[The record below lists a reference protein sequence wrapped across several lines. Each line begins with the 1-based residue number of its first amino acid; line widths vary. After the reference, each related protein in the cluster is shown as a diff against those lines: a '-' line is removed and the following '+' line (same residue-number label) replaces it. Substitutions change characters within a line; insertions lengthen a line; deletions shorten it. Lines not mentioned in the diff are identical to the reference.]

1 MGQSA
6 YTGANTSGAVSDPS
20 TMFMNTLNTTLNT
33 MGGSG
38 SGVKSPYADLASPF
52 QAAFTAGDDAM
63 AATRAAMNYQPMN
76 VTAGSYD
83 AGSYNAAM
91 VDPSQFGMGFQSVA
105 APTMSAAQTS
115 QADIDR
121 FFNPYT
127 DQVVD
132 TSLADIDRARQMQAN
147 QAAAQ
152 AQAAGAFGGS
162 RGALM
167 EAEIGRNALDQSA
180 RTAGDLRR
188 QGFTQAAQLAQQ
200 DVGRRQQANQLNAQQ
215 MLQAALANQR
225 AGLTA
230 GQANMR
236 AQLSAAL
243 ANQGAADAASQF
255 NIGAADAA
263 NQFNLGQDL
272 AAQQANQQMGL
283 MAAQNALSGASQL
296 AGLGQDAYDLGVS
309 EESGIYDDAAARQAM
324 MQAIL
329 GGGETQFN
337 NMALSGQQALGFLAQ
352 ALGASQIPQSQTT
365 TNNPG
370 LFQLLSLFASDI
382 RLKKNIRRVGKTPG
396 GHNLYAWDWKKKA
409 KSIAGKTGPDMGVIA
424 QDVMETRPDL
434 VVMFPDG
441 FYRVN
446 YEGIA

>member
-1 MGQSA
+1 MGQAANPNANAA
-6 YTGANTSGAVSDPS
+6 YGELGA
-20 TMFMNTLNTTLNT
+20 
-33 MGGSG
+33 
-38 SGVKSPYADLASPF
+38 PF
-52 QAAFTAGDDAM
+52 QAAFNAGDDAM
-63 AATRAAMNYQPMN
+63 AATRGAMNYQPVD
-76 VTAGSYD
+76 VTAGSYN

-91 VDPSQFGMGFQSVA
+91 VDPSMFNMGYQNVN
-105 APTMSAAQTS
+105 APSMSAAQTS

-230 GQANMR
+230 GQANMQ

-255 NIGAADAA
+255 NLTAADAA
-263 NQFNLGQDL
+263 EQFNLGQDL

-283 MAAQNALSGASQL
+283 MAAQNALVGASQL
-296 AGLGQDAYDLGVS
+296 AGLGQNAYDLGVA
-309 EESGIYDDAAARQAM
+309 EEAGMYDDAAARQAM
-324 MQAIL
+324 VQAIL
-329 GGGETQFN
+329 SGGETQFN
-337 NMALSGQQALGFLAQ
+337 NMTLAGQQALGMLAQ

-365 TNNPG
+365 TNRPG
-370 LFQLLSLFASDI
+370 LFQIASLFAPSDI

-446 YEGIA
+446 YEGIV

>member
-20 TMFMNTLNTTLNT
+20 TMFMNTLNT
-33 MGGSG
+33 MSGSG
-38 SGVKSPYADLASPF
+38 SDVKSPYADLASPF

-83 AGSYNAAM
+83 AATVN
-91 VDPSQFGMGFQSVA
+91 PSMFNMGFERVN
-105 APTMSAAQTS
+105 APNMSAAQTS

-127 DQVVD
+127 DQVID

-200 DVGRRQQANQLNAQQ
+200 DVSRRQQANQLNAQQ
-215 MLQAALANQR
+215 MLQAALANQQ

-230 GQANMR
+230 GQANMQ

-243 ANQGAADAASQF
+243 ANQGSM
-255 NIGAADAA
+255 DAA

-329 GGGETQFN
+329 SGGETQFN

-352 ALGASQIPQSQTT
+352 ALGASTIPQSQTT
-365 TNNPG
+365 TNRPG
-370 LFQLLSLFASDI
+370 LFQIASLFASDI

-446 YEGIA
+446 YEGIV

>member
-38 SGVKSPYADLASPF
+38 SDVKSPYADLASPF

>member
-1 MGQSA
+1 MGQAANSNANAA
-6 YTGANTSGAVSDPS
+6 YGDLGA
-20 TMFMNTLNTTLNT
+20 
-33 MGGSG
+33 
-38 SGVKSPYADLASPF
+38 PF
-52 QAAFTAGDDAM
+52 QAAFNAGDDAM

-76 VTAGSYD
+76 VTAGSY
-83 AGSYNAAM
+83 NAAT
-91 VDPSQFGMGFQSVA
+91 VDPSMFNMGFQNVN
-105 APTMSAAQTS
+105 APGMSAAQTS

-167 EAEIGRNALDQSA
+167 EAEIGRNALDQAA

-200 DVGRRQQANQLNAQQ
+200 DVSRRQQANQMNAQQ
-215 MLQAALANQR
+215 MLQAALANQQ
-225 AGLTA
+225 AGLSA
-230 GQANMR
+230 GQANMQ

-243 ANQGAADAASQF
+243 ANQGAM
-255 NIGAADAA
+255 DAA
-263 NQFNLGQDL
+263 NQFNIGQDA
-272 AAQQANQQMGL
+272 AAQALNQAMGL
-283 MAAQNALSGASQL
+283 QAAQNQMMGASQL
-296 AGLGQDAYDLGVS
+296 AGLGQNAYDLGVA

-329 GGGETQFN
+329 SGGETQFN
-337 NMALSGQQALGFLAQ
+337 NMTLAGQQALGMLAQ

-365 TNNPG
+365 TNRPG
-370 LFQLLSLFASDI
+370 LFQIASLFASDI

-446 YEGIA
+446 YKGIV

>member
-1 MGQSA
+1 MGQAANPNANAA
-6 YTGANTSGAVSDPS
+6 YGDLGA
-20 TMFMNTLNTTLNT
+20 
-33 MGGSG
+33 
-38 SGVKSPYADLASPF
+38 PF
-52 QAAFTAGDDAM
+52 QAAFNAGDDAM

-76 VTAGSYD
+76 VTAGSYN
-83 AGSYNAAM
+83 AGSYDAAM
-91 VDPSQFGMGFQSVA
+91 VDPSQFGMGFQSVN
-105 APTMSAAQTS
+105 APGMSAAQTS

-152 AQAAGAFGGS
+152 ASAAGAFGGS

-167 EAEIGRNALDQSA
+167 EAEIGRNALDQAA

-200 DVGRRQQANQLNAQQ
+200 DVSRRQQANQLNAQQ
-215 MLQAALANQR
+215 MLQAALANQQ

-230 GQANMR
+230 GQANMQ

-255 NIGAADAA
+255 NLTAADAA
-263 NQFNLGQDL
+263 NQFNIGQDA
-272 AAQQANQQMGL
+272 AAQTLNQAMGL
-283 MAAQNALSGASQL
+283 QAAQNQLLGASQL
-296 AGLGQDAYDLGVS
+296 AGLGQNAYDLGVA
-309 EESGIYDDAAARQAM
+309 EEAGIYDDAAARQAM

-329 GGGETQFN
+329 SGGETQFN
-337 NMALSGQQALGFLAQ
+337 NMTLAGQQALGMLAQ

-365 TNNPG
+365 TNRPG
-370 LFQLLSLFASDI
+370 LFQIASLFASDI

-446 YEGIA
+446 YEGIV